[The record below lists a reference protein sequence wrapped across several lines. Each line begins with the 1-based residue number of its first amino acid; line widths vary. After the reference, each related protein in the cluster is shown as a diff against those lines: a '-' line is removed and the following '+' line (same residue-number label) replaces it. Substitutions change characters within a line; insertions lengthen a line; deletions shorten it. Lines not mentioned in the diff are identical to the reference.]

1 MLRLMSVKIRTVR
14 KPTAAG
20 ETAAHTQ
27 MLYLGKSSMDF
38 IGNKLFLFTRLKVW
52 QIKKK
57 CTNHDALY
65 ERSKPLPT

>member
-20 ETAAHTQ
+20 ETAAHIQT
-27 MLYLGKSSMDF
+27 LYPGKSSLDF

-52 QIKKK
+52 QKKK
-57 CTNHDALY
+57 NYTSHDGLY
-65 ERSKPLPT
+65 EKSKP